1 MQPRLK
7 LEENYFSNW

>member
-7 LEENYFSNW
+7 HWTWR